1 MEKLFRGFVET
12 TFSNLKK
19 TYGMP
24 IIENDRATWTI
35 TLNER
40 DYEVY
45 DLLPLE
51 SSSHP
56 HKWRVDAVCKDL
68 SDLEELFST
77 V

>member
-45 DLLPLE
+45 DCTTTNNQEDRPRRSETPIDLVVPIEPRALL
-51 SSSHP
+51 
-56 HKWRVDAVCKDL
+56 
-68 SDLEELFST
+68 LF
-77 V
+77 